1 MREILFKK
9 VVIKSI
15 TLLFSVLVWGQPA
28 LSYDDWRRDQTSNS
42 RLEIEKVY
50 GDFDIHLIPVLSK
63 DE

>member
-28 LSYDDWRRDQTSNS
+28 LGFDDWRRDRACDLRT
-42 RLEIEKVY
+42 EIERGY
-50 GDFDIHLIPVLSK
+50 GDFDIDLIPALSM